1 MDAQGQDWN
10 DLRLFLAVARAGTL
24 SGAAR
29 ALGIN
34 HSTVF
39 RRITAFEAR
48 LGVRLF
54 DRLPN
59 GYVLTAPGEEMRDS
73 VARIE
78 EEIAA
83 MALKVT
89 GQDQRPSGTIRIT
102 ATDMLAVG
110 VLPPHLAAF
119 RAEWPR
125 IELELL
131 VSDSVLDLTR
141 READVALRVGN
152 PVQDTLVGRRVG
164 RMAFAVYASV
174 RLQARGIEEDFERN
188 DWVGFG
194 SSHGPLSRNLARWW
208 PGMRQA
214 CRTNSIVAA
223 VAAAKAGMGLA
234 ALPCAIADRDA
245 DLIRIASFP
254 EDFGLDLWLLTH
266 EDLRHTARIRAF
278 LDFMTKALAAE
289 ADLLEGRAPRQGT
302 RTAAAAEG

>member
-39 RRITAFEAR
+39 RRITAFEER

-59 GYVLTAPGEEMRDS
+59 GYVLTAPGEEMRDT

-131 VSDSVLDLTR
+131 VSDSVLDLAR

-164 RMAFAVYASV
+164 RLAFAVYASAE
-174 RLQARGIEEDFERN
+174 LLAREAGDPERG
-188 DWVGFG
+188 DWVGYG

-208 PGMRQA
+208 PGMRQV
-214 CRTNSIVAA
+214 CRTNSITAA
-223 VAAAKAGMGLA
+223 VAAAKAGIGLA

-245 DLIRIASFP
+245 DLVRIAPFP
-254 EDFGLDLWLLTH
+254 ENFALDLWLLTH
-266 EDLRHTARIRAF
+266 EDLRRTARIRAF
-278 LDFMTKALAAE
+278 LDFMTEALAAE
-289 ADLLEGRAPRQGT
+289 ADLLEGRAPRQGKGT
-302 RTAAAAEG
+302 TAAAEG